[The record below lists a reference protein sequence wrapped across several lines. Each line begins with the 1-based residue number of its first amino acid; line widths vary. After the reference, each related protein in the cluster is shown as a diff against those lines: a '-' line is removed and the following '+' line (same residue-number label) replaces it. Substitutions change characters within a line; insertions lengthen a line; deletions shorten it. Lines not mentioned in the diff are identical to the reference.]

1 MASTAVISPARQ
13 RVTTR
18 SKLSGKGCGLR
29 PVYLPRSLAIAIPS
43 RWRCKMYSRSSS
55 ATATNT
61 VSINLPVGV
70 VVSIASLRL
79 TNSTCFSVSR
89 STRSSRS
96 RAFLANRLIDST
108 ITVSPQQRAQ
118 FSDAVENDLDSLYS
132 VDLVFVS
139 EHTDAALL
147 QNIEKDGIC
156 LLDRYNT
163 KFENLTNAVERLREG
178 VQAYQENPAKI
189 IRDGVIQRFE
199 FTCELA
205 WKTTREFLL
214 DQGFTELNSP
224 KATMRKAFS
233 YGLIDDEQAWIAL
246 LNARNQ
252 TSHLY
257 DDATAQEIYSQIES
271 EFVSLFDKLIEQ
283 LKCG

>member
-1 MASTAVISPARQ
+1 M
-13 RVTTR
+13 
-18 SKLSGKGCGLR
+18 
-29 PVYLPRSLAIAIPS
+29 
-43 RWRCKMYSRSSS
+43 
-55 ATATNT
+55 
-61 VSINLPVGV
+61 
-70 VVSIASLRL
+70 
-79 TNSTCFSVSR
+79 
-89 STRSSRS
+89 
-96 RAFLANRLIDST
+96 DST

-205 WKTTREFLL
+205 W
-214 DQGFTELNSP
+214 
-224 KATMRKAFS
+224 
-233 YGLIDDEQAWIAL
+233 IAL

-252 TSHLY
+252 TSHIY
-257 DDATAQEIYSQIES
+257 DDHTAAVIAAKIQNAYLPELQ
-271 EFVSLFDKLIEQ
+271 KLAARWE
-283 LKCG
+283 K

>member
-1 MASTAVISPARQ
+1 MDKTIEQVKQLAHRYGVP
-13 RVTTR
+13 
-18 SKLSGKGCGLR
+18 KLILFG
-29 PVYLPRSLAIAIPS
+29 
-43 RWRCKMYSRSSS
+43 
-55 ATATNT
+55 
-61 VSINLPVGV
+61 
-70 VVSIASLRL
+70 
-79 TNSTCFSVSR
+79 
-89 STRSSRS
+89 S
-96 RAFLANRLIDST
+96 RARGDYRARSDYDFAVWGCT
-108 ITVSPQQRAQ
+108 PQQRAQ

-139 EHTDAALL
+139 ERTDAALL

-163 KFENLTNAVERLREG
+163 NFENLTNAVERLHEG

>member
-1 MASTAVISPARQ
+1 MDKTIEQVKQLAHRCGVP
-13 RVTTR
+13 
-18 SKLSGKGCGLR
+18 KLILFG
-29 PVYLPRSLAIAIPS
+29 
-43 RWRCKMYSRSSS
+43 
-55 ATATNT
+55 
-61 VSINLPVGV
+61 
-70 VVSIASLRL
+70 
-79 TNSTCFSVSR
+79 
-89 STRSSRS
+89 S
-96 RAFLANRLIDST
+96 RARGDHHARSDYDFAIWGCT
-108 ITVSPQQRAQ
+108 PQQRAQ

-163 KFENLTNAVERLREG
+163 NFENLTNAVERLHEG

-214 DQGFTELNSP
+214 D
-224 KATMRKAFS
+224 
-233 YGLIDDEQAWIAL
+233 
-246 LNARNQ
+246 
-252 TSHLY
+252 
-257 DDATAQEIYSQIES
+257 
-271 EFVSLFDKLIEQ
+271 KLIKQ
-283 LKCG
+283 RYKLALNLRVNFLCGCIIINVRGLVAGIQQCNPRLFIVN